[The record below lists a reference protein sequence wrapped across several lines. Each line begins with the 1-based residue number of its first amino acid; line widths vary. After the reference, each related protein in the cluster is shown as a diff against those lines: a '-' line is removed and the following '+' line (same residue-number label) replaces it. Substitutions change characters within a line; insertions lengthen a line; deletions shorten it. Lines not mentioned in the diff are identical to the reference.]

1 MVGTTFFLPAPTS
14 VGATTLPTLTFLPGI
29 PALYL
34 LHLYILQV
42 EEFSLNCTEAQQKR
56 QRRPSGSIMSVGII
70 LSLVFPGISN
80 ALINEDKSK
89 DAPLGNC
96 PIIEGCNQD
105 PSYANENL
113 DPGFKNFA
121 DDSCGSDGDWCKKE
135 VKDPKLDGGNREAIE
150 EDGLPC
156 STPLTGYNQDDPIL
170 VSKTSHNPPKAQ
182 PPWSTR
188 SPICP
193 R

>member
-1 MVGTTFFLPAPTS
+1 MVGTFFLPAPTF
-14 VGATTLPTLTFLPGI
+14 VGSTTLPTLTFLPGI

-56 QRRPSGSIMSVGII
+56 QRRPSDSIMSVGII

-89 DAPLGNC
+89 DAPLGDC

-105 PSYANENL
+105 PNENL

-121 DDSCGSDGDWCKKE
+121 DDSCGCDGDWCKKE
-135 VKDPKLDGGNREAIE
+135 AKTRSWMAAIE
-150 EDGLPC
+150 K
-156 STPLTGYNQDDPIL
+156 PLKRM
-170 VSKTSHNPPKAQ
+170 V
-182 PPWSTR
+182 
-188 SPICP
+188 CP
-193 R
+193 VQLH

>member
-1 MVGTTFFLPAPTS
+1 MVGTFFLPAPTF
-14 VGATTLPTLTFLPGI
+14 VGSTTLPTLTFLPGI

-56 QRRPSGSIMSVGII
+56 QRRPSDSIMSVGII
-70 LSLVFPGISN
+70 LSLVFPAISN

-96 PIIEGCNQD
+96 PIIEGCT
-105 PSYANENL
+105 AT
-113 DPGFKNFA
+113 K
-121 DDSCGSDGDWCKKE
+121 
-135 VKDPKLDGGNREAIE
+135 I
-150 EDGLPC
+150 
-156 STPLTGYNQDDPIL
+156 PLTPTKTSIL
-170 VSKTSHNPPKAQ
+170 VLKTLLMTVVVVMVIGAK
-182 PPWSTR
+182 R
-188 SPICP
+188 